1 MVFKASPRRPGAQKL
16 RASTVALQEGASR
29 TGRGAGWAAA
39 TALEGAR
46 RVGERRWREIEGVGG
61 ATGAGSREA
70 VRRRWSGKQG
80 SAMREECGGMRE
92 QGDGHE
98 G

>member
-1 MVFKASPRRPGAQKL
+1 VLKNSGRPPSPCRRELEG
-16 RASTVALQEGASR
+16 EGA
-29 TGRGAGWAAA
+29 GAGWAAA

-70 VRRRWSGKQG
+70 VRRRWSWKQG
-80 SAMREECGGMRE
+80 SAMREECGGVRE
-92 QGDGHE
+92 QGGHE